1 MKKLLALCFAIA
13 GIFMFSA
20 CVNQQTKETKEEVVE
35 EVVVEDSIIVSE
47 PDSAIVIVPDS
58 LAVEAEEKEV
68 IEE

>member
-20 CVNQQTKETKEEVVE
+20 CVNQQTKETKETKE
-35 EVVVEDSIIVSE
+35 EVVITEDSLVVSE
-47 PDSAIVIVPDS
+47 TDSTVVITPDS
-58 LAVEAEEKEV
+58 LVVKKEMEEV

>member
-20 CVNQQTKETKEEVVE
+20 CVNQQTKETKEEIVVTE
-35 EVVVEDSIIVSE
+35 DSVVVSETDSTV
-47 PDSAIVIVPDS
+47 VITPDS
-58 LAVEAEEKEV
+58 LVVKEEKEDV

>member
-20 CVNQQTKETKEEVVE
+20 CVNQQTKETKETKE

-47 PDSAIVIVPDS
+47 PDSAIVIAPDS
-58 LAVEAEEKEV
+58 LAVEEKEV

>member
-20 CVNQQTKETKEEVVE
+20 CVNQQTKETKEEVV
-35 EVVVEDSIIVSE
+35 VEDSIIVSE
-47 PDSAIVIVPDS
+47 PDSAIVIAPDS